1 MKLFTSVLFLFCGIT
16 VFAQRVDTVIQKP
29 VYTSYYSYALKSPLY
44 VVYYLYKGGGD
55 CSRQKLSFAKEYR
68 SATNKDY
75 VKSGYDRGH
84 LANAEDFAY
93 DCEKEKCTFSYYN
106 CIPQHPQ
113 LNRGSWKSWETTIRK
128 ESQKDR
134 LKIYT
139 GAIYGKQKIGNGVA
153 VPEYC
158 WKVIYNTRTKLILHA
173 LLFKNDATEQVQRIT
188 PSQLKQL
195 LGYPIEF
202 NPG

>member
-1 MKLFTSVLFLFCGIT
+1 MKFFCFVLFLFGGMS
-16 VFAQRVDTVIQKP
+16 VFAQRVDTVIQKT

-55 CSRQKLSFAKEYR
+55 CSRQRLSFAKEYR

-75 VKSGYDRGH
+75 LKSGYDRGH

-93 DCEKEKCTFSYYN
+93 DCDKEKCTFSYYN

-153 VPEYC
+153 VPDYC
-158 WKVIYNTRTKLILHA
+158 WKLVYNTRTKLILHA
-173 LLFKNDATEQVQRIT
+173 LLFKNDATEQVQRVT

-202 NPG
+202 TAG

>member
-1 MKLFTSVLFLFCGIT
+1 MRISIALFLFLQCIYSY
-16 VFAQRVDTVIQKP
+16 AQKIDTVIQKP
-29 VYTSYYSYALKSPLY
+29 VYTSYYSYAIKSPLY
-44 VVYYLYKGGGD
+44 VVYYLYKGGGE
-55 CSRQKLSFAKEYR
+55 CSRQKLNFSKEYK

-75 VKSGYDRGH
+75 LKSGYDRGH

-93 DCEKEKCTFSYYN
+93 DCDKEKCTFSYYN

-128 ESQKDR
+128 ESQKDK

-139 GAIYGKQKIGNGVA
+139 GAIYGKQRIGNGVA

-158 WKVIYNTRTKLILHA
+158 WKIVYNTRTKLIMHA
-173 LLFKNDATEQVQRIT
+173 LLFKNDASEQVQRIT
-188 PSQLKQL
+188 TSQLKQL

>member
-1 MKLFTSVLFLFCGIT
+1 
-16 VFAQRVDTVIQKP
+16 
-29 VYTSYYSYALKSPLY
+29 
-44 VVYYLYKGGGD
+44 
-55 CSRQKLSFAKEYR
+55 LSFAKEYR

-75 VKSGYDRGH
+75 LKSGYDRGH

-113 LNRGSWKSWETTIRK
+113 LNRGSWKSWESTIRK

-153 VPEYC
+153 VPDYC
-158 WKVIYNTRTKLILHA
+158 WKLVYNTRTKLILHA

-195 LGYPIEF
+195 LGYPIAF